1 MSIKRS
7 SIPIF
12 ALILLCS
19 AGILSFQLPDQ
30 NYTYTSYYEYSIRNF
45 IRSQEELI
53 QNIKNEQSFDK
64 SAREKLYS
72 QIGKQRLLMKS
83 LDFWLRYLE
92 PTIYKKINGP
102 LPVEWETEVFE
113 KFEKPYRREGAGH
126 LLAIQYLEEDGTQQD
141 SLLHLMDA
149 SLKASRIYLEDSIR
163 EKMKDPGHF
172 YFCNRLFLLNLS
184 TLYTT
189 GFECPDTA
197 AILPELNKAL
207 TAANNIYDSYKVS
220 FPDYSLSHTYR
231 TLFDSLRLFVQS
243 QQKTYNSFDH
253 YRFVRNYVNPLF
265 SLNQELI
272 RTYKFRSRN
281 VVDYSLNYEARSIF
295 SKNLYS
301 AQNTKGIYR
310 RIQDPEV
317 LEDIRSLGKSLF
329 YDPLL
334 SVNNQR
340 TCASCHKSAQAFTDT
355 STDRHI
361 QLDRMNKLQ
370 RNTPSLVNS
379 IYNHLIMQDGSI
391 LSLQD
396 QVRAVVSNSLEMGAE
411 PEEVLKKVLSCRDYK
426 KSLER
431 IRKQV
436 PEEGDLRFEHLSS
449 AITFYYG
456 QFSSSIAYFDKAMNR
471 QAELDE
477 ESRKGFNLF
486 MGKAQC
492 ATCHFLPHFNGV
504 KPPYVGS
511 EFEVLGVPSD
521 SSFREPDADA
531 GRFGVN
537 PAPETFRAFR
547 TGSLR
552 NITKS
557 APYMHNGL
565 YKNLEE
571 VIDFYNAGGGAGRGL
586 NIDNQSLSSDSLHLS
601 ATEKKQLIRFM
612 TSLNE
617 DILSEVPPQNLPLSK
632 HKILN
637 TRVAGG
643 TY

>member
-1 MSIKRS
+1 MSIKRR
-7 SIPIF
+7 SIPIVV
-12 ALILLCS
+12 LIFLCS

-30 NYTYTSYYEYSIRNF
+30 SQAYTSYYENSLWNF
-45 IRSQEELI
+45 IRSQEKLI
-53 QNIKNEQSFDK
+53 QHIKTETNFDQSTRERLYRQIAEQRF
-64 SAREKLYS
+64 
-72 QIGKQRLLMKS
+72 LMKG

-92 PTIYKKINGP
+92 PTVYKKINGP

-126 LLAIQYLEEDGTQQD
+126 LLALQYLEEEGAQQD
-141 SLLHLMDA
+141 SLLHLMEA
-149 SLKASRIYLEDSIR
+149 SLIASRIYLEDSIR
-163 EKMKDPGHF
+163 KKLSDPGHF

-197 AILPELNKAL
+197 AILPELEQAL
-207 TAANNIYDSYKVS
+207 RSVNDLYGHFQQAYPAYA
-220 FPDYSLSHTYR
+220 LSTPYR
-231 TLFDSLRLFVQS
+231 LLFDSTLQYLQNHL
-243 QQKTYNSFDH
+243 KPYAGFDH
-253 YRFVRNYVNPLF
+253 FEFIRDYVNPLF
-265 SLNQELI
+265 TLNQAHI
-272 RTYKFRSRN
+272 RDYKLRSRS
-281 VVDYSLNYEARSIF
+281 VVDYSLNYDARSIF
-295 SKNLYS
+295 SKNIYT
-301 AQNTKGIYR
+301 AQNSKGIYR
-310 RIQDPEV
+310 RVQDPE
-317 LEDIRSLGKSLF
+317 LLKEIRSLGKLLF

-340 TCASCHKSAQAFTDT
+340 SCASCHKSAQAFTDT
-355 STDRHI
+355 STDRHM
-361 QLDRMNKLQ
+361 QLDRKQKLQ

-396 QVRAVVSNSLEMGAE
+396 QVKAVVSNSLEMGAE
-411 PEEVLKKVLSCRDYK
+411 PEDVLKKVLSCKDYK
-426 KSLER
+426 HSLEK

-436 PEEGDLRFEHLSS
+436 PEEGELRFEHLSS
-449 AITFYYG
+449 AITYYYG
-456 QFSSSIAYFDKAMNR
+456 QFSSSYSPFDKAMNR

-552 NITKS
+552 NISKS

-565 YKNLEE
+565 YKNLEQ
-571 VIDFYNAGGGAGRGL
+571 VIDFYDAGGGAGRGL

-601 ATEKKQLIRFM
+601 ATEKNQLIRFM

-617 DILSEVPPQNLPLSK
+617 ELLSEVPPQTLPLSK
-632 HKILN
+632 NKNLN